1 MKGIIAAGGNG
12 TRLHPLTIATNKHL
26 LSVYDKPVIFYSVSK
41 LVEAGIDE
49 IMIVTNPHHIHDYVK
64 LLGSGKDFIS
74 INTGRQIQIVYAIQ
88 NEPLGIGHNLA
99 MARSFIGSDS
109 CVFYLADNIFEDDI
123 KQHVDSFK
131 DGAKIFLKE
140 VPDPERFGVAEL
152 SSDGKVL
159 SIEEKPKTP
168 KSSFAVTGLYIYDNS
183 ICEKTY
189 SQTMSE
195 RGEYEI
201 TSLNEMY
208 ITEGKLHYTV
218 LEKEWFDVGTF
229 DSLYDATSFMREKSK
244 RKEEEMKDEDKKLS

>member
-26 LSVYDKPVIFYSVSK
+26 LSVYDKPVIFYSVLK

-49 IMIVTNPHHIHDYVK
+49 LMIVTNPHHIHDYVT

-74 INTGRQIQIVYAIQ
+74 INTGRQVQIVYAIQ

-99 MARSFIGSDS
+99 MARSFIGTDS
-109 CVFYLADNIFEDDI
+109 CIFYLADNIFEDDI
-123 KQHVDSFK
+123 KQHVDSFV

-140 VPDPERFGVAEL
+140 VSDPERFGVAEL

-159 SIEEKPKTP
+159 SIEEKPKSP
-168 KSSFAVTGLYIYDNS
+168 KSSYAVTGLYIYDNS

-189 SQTMSE
+189 HQTMSD

-201 TSLNEMY
+201 TSLNEKY
-208 ITEGKLHYTV
+208 IKEQKLNYAI

-229 DSLYDATSFMREKSK
+229 DSLHDASTFMREKSK
-244 RKEEEMKDEDKKLS
+244 RLAEKKNEL